1 MDAGQMIVAIV
12 SHTPL
17 WVFGLFVLLAAMGI
31 MALRARLVRLPRI
44 LITPAVFIVWG
55 IEGLVTK
62 PQFSSVLA
70 SEWVLAV
77 AAGAALAAATTRL
90 PALRVDRA
98 RRLIH
103 LPGSVRPLIRV
114 MVIFCAKYALAV
126 AAAISPAMRDSL
138 VPWDVAVSGLGAGY
152 FLGWLLRFLQ
162 AYRRAPG
169 LALSSPALE
178 GGVP

>member
-1 MDAGQMIVAIV
+1 VIVAIV

-17 WVFGLFVLLAAMGI
+17 WVFGLLVLLAAMGI
-31 MALRARLVRLPRI
+31 VAMRTRLVRLPRV

-62 PQFSSVLA
+62 PQFSSLLA
-70 SEWVLAV
+70 GEWVLAL
-77 AAGAALAAATTRL
+77 AAGAVLAVATTRP

-98 RRLIH
+98 RSLIH
-103 LPGSVRPLIRV
+103 LPGSVRPLIRI
-114 MVIFCAKYALAV
+114 MVVFFAKYGLAV
-126 AAAISPAMRDSL
+126 AAGFSPETRDSL

-162 AYRRAPG
+162 AYRKAPA
-169 LALSSPALE
+169 LALPSPALE
-178 GGVP
+178 GGIP

>member
-1 MDAGQMIVAIV
+1 MDAGQVIVAIV

-17 WVFGLFVLLAAMGI
+17 WVFGLLVLLAAMSS
-31 MALRARLVRLPRI
+31 MALKTRIVRLPRI

-62 PQFSSVLA
+62 PQFSSVPA
-70 SEWVLAV
+70 GEWVLAL
-77 AAGAALAAATTRL
+77 AAGAALAAATTRP

-98 RRLIH
+98 RRLVH
-103 LPGSVRPLIRV
+103 LPGSVRPLIRI
-114 MVIFCAKYALAV
+114 MIIFFAKYGLAV
-126 AAAISPAMRDSL
+126 AAGFSPETRDSL

-178 GGVP
+178 GGVT